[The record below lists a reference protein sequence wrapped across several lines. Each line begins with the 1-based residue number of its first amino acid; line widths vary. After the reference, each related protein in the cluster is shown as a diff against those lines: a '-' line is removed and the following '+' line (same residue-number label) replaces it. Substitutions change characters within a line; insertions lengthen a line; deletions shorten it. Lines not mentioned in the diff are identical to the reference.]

1 MSARRGPAAAPGP
14 ASARR
19 GGLAAAA
26 AVAALLAAFWAVF
39 LPQAER
45 SVFGRVPLLDEAY
58 YLDRAAAAPDPAEP
72 HYMSPLYPRLI
83 DLTGAATPAGQSRV
97 LPAGRLRGLR
107 ALQIACWLGIVA
119 LLRWQAGRR
128 LAPLVAPGWRRELVA
143 WLPALLFALYRPGAV
158 YAVSVLVDVPLAF
171 LMTAFLVLATELAL
185 PKDAPATSRRT
196 PAWTRLALPAALG
209 VVIGLAGLLRG
220 SALALLPLGLASA
233 AWPARPRRRAVG
245 AAVAV
250 ALGAAVALAPA
261 VIHNSRAA
269 GRPVGPALNGGVN
282 LYIGNG
288 PEANGF
294 YVAVVP
300 GSWLLDPA
308 GREFLAGRFD
318 LPAVS
323 LAQADSLWLDAAM
336 ASIREKPLRAG
347 GLWLRKLWLHMQ
359 GWEIDQ
365 LTTLDGWTRSAP
377 ALRALPVPYALLS
390 VAGLVGLA
398 AARRSS
404 AGRWWAATFL
414 VLLFVQSAFFVVS
427 RYRLSLVPALALL
440 AGLAVARLLSEG
452 AFSGRRPRAW
462 LLAALPAALLAVPWG
477 LGDVR
482 RDWRAMAAANE
493 ALRWAETGRAERND
507 AALARAEALY
517 RRALEGPTASPAP
530 WLGLAMVLHERGDA
544 AGAEQVLLRGLEPV
558 TQDLDLHKQ
567 IIRLQLD
574 GGRRD
579 DAFPRVLAALREHP
593 RDRDLLH
600 WAAVLH
606 EQAGQREP
614 ALAAAQAL
622 RRHHPDDPQAYVDLG
637 VLLARAGD
645 LPGAAAVFAEGLR
658 RAPGHADLAANL
670 AKAREDLEREDLARK
685 DQAR

>member
-128 LAPLVAPGWRRELVA
+128 LAPLVAPGWRRELVT

-185 PKDAPATSRRT
+185 GAHDRPAR
-196 PAWTRLALPAALG
+196 PAWRGPAAAALLG
-209 VVIGLAGLLRG
+209 LIVGLAGLLRG
-220 SALALLPLGLASA
+220 TALALLPLGMAAA
-233 AWPARPRRRAVG
+233 AWPLRPAWTLGLRWRAAR
-245 AAVAV
+245 AAVVV

-347 GLWLRKLWLHMQ
+347 GLWLRKLWLHLQ

-390 VAGLVGLA
+390 VAGLVGVA
-398 AARRSS
+398 AAWRWP
-404 AGRWWAATFL
+404 AGRWWAVTFL
-414 VLLFVQSAFFVVS
+414 VLLAVQSVFFVVS
-427 RYRLSLVPALALL
+427 RYRLSLAPALALL
-440 AGLAVARLLSEG
+440 AGLAVARLLAEG
-452 AFSGRRPRAW
+452 ALAGGRPRAW
-462 LLAALPAALLAVPWG
+462 LLAAVPAVLVAVPWG

-493 ALRWAETGRAERND
+493 ALRWAETGRFERD
-507 AALARAEALY
+507 EAALARAEALY
-517 RRALEGPTASPAP
+517 RRALEGPVASPAP

-544 AGAEQVLLRGLEPV
+544 AGAEQVLLRGLDHV

-574 GGRRD
+574 GKRRD
-579 DAFPRVLAALREHP
+579 EAFPRVLAALREHP

-600 WAAVLH
+600 WAAVLS
-606 EQAGQREP
+606 EQAGQREQ

-622 RRHHPDDPQAYVDLG
+622 RRHHPDDPQSYVDLG
-637 VLLARAGD
+637 VLLARSGD

-658 RAPGHADLAANL
+658 HAPGHADLTANL
-670 AKAREDLEREDLARK
+670 AKVREDQAREDPAR
-685 DQAR
+685 